1 MWSQWARNF
10 LRTVVKGRSEMGN
23 SRGRRNRRR
32 QQCGERAFRGEA
44 VLVVC

>member
-23 SRGRRNRRR
+23 SRGEEEQEKTATWR
-32 QQCGERAFRGEA
+32 ESF
-44 VLVVC
+44 